1 MGLLGGDPEAWFQS
15 DAVDELEVTT
25 IRELIKRREQ
35 FRADGKYA
43 EADDIR
49 DKLAAQGIVLEDGPD
64 GTSWRRE

>member
-1 MGLLGGDPEAWFQS
+1 MTA
-15 DAVDELEVTT
+15 
-25 IRELIKRREQ
+25 IRELIKRREK

-49 DKLAAQGIVLEDGPD
+49 DKLAEQGVVLEDGPG